1 MAVGAEGKGKK
12 STTSITVLER
22 GTLALQGHPRYGE
35 PVALLLLKPVT
46 GRRHQLRV
54 HCLHL
59 GHPMV
64 GDATYAADK
73 EAYRMFLHASRLR
86 LPLPDRIYEFYCP
99 ADFDHAIAPAA
110 ES

>member
-1 MAVGAEGKGKK
+1 MAVGAEGRGKK
-12 STTSITVLER
+12 STTSITVLQR
-22 GTLALQGHPRYGE
+22 VTLALQGHPRYGE

-64 GDATYAADK
+64 SNSESAITYSMQVTDT
-73 EAYRMFLHASRLR
+73 
-86 LPLPDRIYEFYCP
+86 
-99 ADFDHAIAPAA
+99 IAVVNV
-110 ES
+110 

>member
-12 STTSITVLER
+12 STTSITVLKR

-64 GDATYAADK
+64 RDNESAITYNMRFSDTSDTVVQHIMQAVITRSK
-73 EAYRMFLHASRLR
+73 Q
-86 LPLPDRIYEFYCP
+86 
-99 ADFDHAIAPAA
+99 
-110 ES
+110 